1 MKNNFSYQAFL
12 LMAAKALDVMGL
24 TVLGMIFSRVLTIE
38 DYGTYRQ
45 VWLLYNTLIPL
56 FTLGISTSI
65 NYFVPRLSTEQ
76 QKTFIFQTFFSLFT
90 LGLIFAVF
98 LYIGA
103 NYLGAR
109 LNNPTLGQ
117 VIKVFAL
124 IPLLTMPTSYYHNL
138 YICIKKAVL
147 AAAILS
153 LSTLVR
159 FSVIAAAIYVNPSLE
174 NIFKAFLLY
183 YIAEFVVLTLLIFRP
198 FRQVPLHLK
207 HQNLLEQLKFTVPIG
222 MSSMIGTINRQID
235 KIIISGQFTVR
246 EFAIYSNGATE
257 LPIARILNSAV
268 MSVIMPELVRLYS
281 QGEYKRL
288 LELWHRSIRKV
299 SLIIL
304 PMMVFMFVFA
314 REFLLF
320 LYSEKYLDSSGIF
333 QIYLLTLPNRVTTF
347 GSVLLAAGLSK
358 IIMYYNAYTVI
369 IAVVLNILLIKLLGV
384 WGAAIGTIL
393 SIYFITFIQLKK
405 ICFVVNCTFKEV
417 YPWRL
422 TLNILL
428 VALASIIIPCLIKP
442 LVPNYLVC
450 LALNGVIYLFIYTCA
465 AVWTKLL
472 SDSEIEQI
480 KKRVGWVLKCWPLK

>member
-1 MKNNFSYQAFL
+1 MLS
-12 LMAAKALDVMGL
+12 AAKALDVAGL
-24 TVLGMIFSRVLTIE
+24 TVLGMIFSRVLTVE

-45 VWLLYNTLIPL
+45 VWLLYYTLIPL

-65 NYFVPRLSTEQ
+65 NYFVPRLSTQQ
-76 QKTFIFQTFFSLFT
+76 QKTFIFQTFFGLFT
-90 LGLIFAVF
+90 LGLIFAIF
-98 LYIGA
+98 LYTGA
-103 NYLGAR
+103 DYFGAR
-109 LNNPTLGQ
+109 FNNPTLGQ
-117 VIKVFAL
+117 VMKIFAL

-147 AAAILS
+147 AAIILS

-159 FSVIAAAIYVNPSLE
+159 FFVIAAAIYVNPSLE

-183 YIAEFVVLTLLIFRP
+183 YIVEFVVLTLLIFRP
-198 FRQVPLHLK
+198 FRQAPLHLK
-207 HQNLLEQLKFTVPIG
+207 HQNLLEQLRFTVPIG
-222 MSSMIGTINRQID
+222 MSSMIGSINRQID

-281 QGEYKRL
+281 QGEYNRL

-304 PMMVFMFVFA
+304 PMMVFLFVFA

-320 LYSEKYLDSSGIF
+320 LYSEKYLDSTGIF
-333 QIYLLTLPNRVTTF
+333 QIYLFTLPNRVTTF

-358 IIMYYNAYTVI
+358 VIMYYNLYTVI
-369 IAVVLNILLIKLLGV
+369 TAVTLNLLLIKLLGI
-384 WGAAIGTIL
+384 WGAAIGTVL

-405 ICFVVNCTFKEV
+405 ICSVVNCTFKQV

-428 VALASIIIPCLIKP
+428 VALAAVIIPCLIKP
-442 LVPNYLVC
+442 LVQNYLVC
-450 LALNGVIYLFIYTCA
+450 LALNGAIYLFIYTCA
-465 AVWTKLL
+465 AAWTKLL
-472 SDSEIEQI
+472 SPGEIEQI
-480 KKRVGWVLKCWPLK
+480 KKKVGWVTKCWPLK